1 MYIEC
6 SALGVKMIHMYFYFA
21 LFIYFTFCTWL
32 SSGFMIFSWFGV
44 TFETSPSSNKSWI
57 CFNIHSEAKY
67 YVLGRL
73 ILLTFWHVMSEPC
86 DVLHG
91 WMSIFV
97 MYWLNS
103 CTRFECNSK
112 ASKLQVEDKPRTEM
126 QREETGREGGEVER
140 NKTRGM
146 KQEAPEEKGRRR
158 GHRPNNTL
166 VPRTNY
172 HSPSFFLSSKP
183 WSILTVEL
191 LECLLQ

>member
-6 SALGVKMIHMYFYFA
+6 SALGVKIIHMYFYFA

-112 ASKLQVEDKPRTEM
+112 ASKLQVEDKPRCRGRRQVE
-126 QREETGREGGEVER
+126 REEKWRETKQEGWSKRDQRRKGGE
-140 NKTRGM
+140 
-146 KQEAPEEKGRRR
+146 EATDPT
-158 GHRPNNTL
+158 TL
-166 VPRTNY
+166 
-172 HSPSFFLSSKP
+172 
-183 WSILTVEL
+183 
-191 LECLLQ
+191 